1 MSNPYTVSLS
11 LSGFDELLCLD
22 EKNNVHIEAAEKR
35 DPNRQRVFELAKK
48 IWIKEFHMS
57 DEDVNNA
64 LDLRVKAPLL

>member
-35 DPNRQRVFELAKK
+35 DRNRQRVFELAKK